1 MTQIPSLY
9 SKKDISQLWCKFTLR
24 HTYGAHF
31 PKWITIYNCPGE
43 AEKPLAHRSWW
54 AKASVINHI
63 MYWYDNC
70 VVHTYY
76 ILGFNCTCTVCVLI
90 LLNDLMYLCIS
101 NILMYMMACSFK
113 CIGWIIRPHTVNR
126 IVSHHPRKM
135 NPNINSH
142 VKQRIYCKW
151 ISKRSRKLMANLAPA
166 TE

>member
-1 MTQIPSLY
+1 MQVHPPA
-9 SKKDISQLWCKFTLR
+9 
-24 HTYGAHF
+24 HMAAHF
-31 PKWITIYNCPGE
+31 PKWIAVKAILSYWTILRITIYNCQILGG
-43 AEKPLAHRSWW
+43 LNHWLIGHDSQ
-54 AKASVINHI
+54 ASVINHI

-70 VVHTYY
+70 VVHTY
-76 ILGFNCTCTVCVLI
+76 IFGFNCTCTVCILI
-90 LLNDLMYLCIS
+90 LLNDNHVFVYIKYIY
-101 NILMYMMACSFK
+101 ILMYMMACSFK

-142 VKQRIYCKW
+142 VKQIIYCKW